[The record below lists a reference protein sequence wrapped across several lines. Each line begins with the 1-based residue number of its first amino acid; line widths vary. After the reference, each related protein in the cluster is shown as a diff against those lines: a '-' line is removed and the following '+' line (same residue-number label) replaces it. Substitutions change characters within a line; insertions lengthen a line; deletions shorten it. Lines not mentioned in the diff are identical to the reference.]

1 MNERIDPSPH
11 MFDFSQEERKF
22 DKNAGK
28 QFVAM

>member
-1 MNERIDPSPH
+1 MNERSPH